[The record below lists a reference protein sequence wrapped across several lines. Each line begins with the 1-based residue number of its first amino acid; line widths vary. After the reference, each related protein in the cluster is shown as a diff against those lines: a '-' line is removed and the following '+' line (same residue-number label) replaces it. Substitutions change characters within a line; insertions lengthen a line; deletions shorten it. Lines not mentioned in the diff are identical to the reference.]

1 MIAHGV
7 LASLAFVIFFPFGA
21 ISIRLFSFPG
31 LVWFHAV
38 VQVIAYLLFIAAFGI
53 GIYLATQIHMV
64 CQREKI
70 PGVFPVLT
78 SNSSIKLTQSSEL
91 CFSS

>member
-21 ISIRLFSFPG
+21 ISIRLFNFPG

-64 CQREKI
+64 CRRGKK
-70 PGVFPVLT
+70 PGIDRVLT
-78 SNSSIKLTQSSEL
+78 SSSSIKLIQSSEL

>member
-21 ISIRLFSFPG
+21 IGIRLFSFPG

-64 CQREKI
+64 RERGKRCYHGPI
-70 PGVFPVLT
+70 LT
-78 SNSSIKLTQSSEL
+78 PSSSIKLIQSSAL

>member
-31 LVWFHAV
+31 LLWFHAV
-38 VQVIAYLLFIAAFGI
+38 VQVVAYLLFIAAFGI

-64 CQREKI
+64 CQRRKI
-70 PGVFPVLT
+70 YFQSCSNL
-78 SNSSIKLTQSSEL
+78 NSSIKLTRSSVL
-91 CFSS
+91 YSSS